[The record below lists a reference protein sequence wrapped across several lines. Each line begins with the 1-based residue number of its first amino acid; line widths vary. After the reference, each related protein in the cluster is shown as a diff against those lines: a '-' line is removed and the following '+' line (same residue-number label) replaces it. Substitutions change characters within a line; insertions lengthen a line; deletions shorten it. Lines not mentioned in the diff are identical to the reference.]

1 MSGTGSALLLGIT
14 LCCLGAW
21 AKENIGEYHYVCPK
35 FHSES
40 CKVPNPRGCHGDQ
53 YCPKGQK
60 CCCSDC
66 GWKCVTAERVKPGRC
81 PPIMPRC
88 VGPPPKPSCQT
99 DGDCS
104 GRQKC
109 CTLCGKVCQDPHE
122 ESEGACPVPSDPRK
136 LQCPSVYCARND
148 DCLTPQKCCQ
158 SGGKQRCM
166 HV

>member
-109 CTLCGKVCQDPHE
+109 CTLCGKERRLPDAPKVL
-122 ESEGACPVPSDPRK
+122 PVGGEAA
-136 LQCPSVYCARND
+136 LHARLRVAPPFNHFS
-148 DCLTPQKCCQ
+148 TQQGVWPTE
-158 SGGKQRCM
+158 
-166 HV
+166 